1 MERNG
6 IPLING
12 VLYSWAEVVV
22 TIAGVPVTGITAIE
36 YGDKQDVSNRYGAGR
51 YPVGRSKGRITPSGK
66 MTLYLEEI
74 EAIQRTVPNGRLQDV
89 ALFNIQVSYLKEEGS
104 PIVIDRVRNCTM
116 LDNMRKLKEG
126 DTGVEVEVEL
136 LPSHIEWGAKS

>member
-1 MERNG
+1 MKRNG

-51 YPVGRSKGRITPSGK
+51 YPVGRSKGRITSSGK

-89 ALFNIQVSYLKEEGS
+89 ALFDVQVSYLKEEGS